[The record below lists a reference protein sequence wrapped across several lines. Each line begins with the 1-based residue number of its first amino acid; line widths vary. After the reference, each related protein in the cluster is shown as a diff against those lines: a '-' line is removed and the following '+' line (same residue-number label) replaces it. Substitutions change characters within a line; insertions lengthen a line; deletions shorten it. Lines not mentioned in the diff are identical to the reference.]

1 MKRILIFNDTLQYGG
16 TEIMLI
22 NILKYISD
30 KNYELTLLLPYPNP
44 KDTLLKDVPNNIS
57 IKYIYTEKPNR
68 WRKILLENLMSFL
81 PGIHNKL
88 TSLDLNKY
96 DLIISFKDSIYSIL
110 FTRSKI
116 RNILW
121 IHNLPTKS
129 TYGINNFK
137 EYIPVKLLQKRIN
150 KLINSYKKFS
160 EVVCVSNICK
170 EKYIEVYND
179 GKLPTQKIYVIH
191 NAIDKKRIS
200 ELSNQI
206 IDIEDL
212 SETTF
217 IMATRFSVEKRVDRV
232 IKAAAQLKKEG
243 YKFNILI
250 LGDGE
255 FRGQIETL
263 IIKHSLNDIISILG
277 YIENPYPYIKKANWL
292 ISSSEKESFSL
303 VLLESIFLETPVI
316 TTDCGGPTEIT
327 ENGKYGL
334 LTPNSTEGVYWGMK
348 QVLESPEIAN
358 NYTTKAQECLIRFD
372 YNKWLQSVVQLI
384 DKAED

>member
-1 MKRILIFNDTLQYGG
+1 MKRILFFNDTLQYGG

-30 KNYELTLLLPYPNP
+30 KNYKLTLLLPYPNP
-44 KDTLLKDVPNNIS
+44 KDTLLKDIPNNIS
-57 IKYIYTEKPNR
+57 IEYIYTKRPNR
-68 WRKILLENLMSFL
+68 WRKILLENLMSFF
-81 PGIHNKL
+81 PSIHNKL
-88 TSLDLNKY
+88 TGLDLNKY

-110 FTRSKI
+110 FSRSKI

-121 IHNLPTKS
+121 IHNLPTKN
-129 TYGINNFK
+129 TYGINNLK

-150 KLINSYKKFS
+150 RLINSYKKFS
-160 EVVCVSNICK
+160 EVICVSHICK
-170 EKYIEVYND
+170 QKYIEVYNN
-179 GKLPTQKIYVIH
+179 GKLPSQKIYVLH
-191 NAIDKKRIS
+191 NAIDKEKIS
-200 ELSNQI
+200 KLSDQL

-212 SETTF
+212 SVTTF

-232 IKAAAQLKKEG
+232 ITAAAQLKEKG

-255 FRGQIETL
+255 FRNQIETL
-263 IIKHSLNDIISILG
+263 ISKHSLGDVVSILG
-277 YIENPYPYIKKANWL
+277 YVENPYPYIKKSDWL

-303 VLLESIFLETPVI
+303 VLLESIFLGTPVI

-334 LTPNSTEGVYWGMK
+334 LTPNSTEGIYWGME
-348 QVLESPEIAN
+348 QVLKSPEIAD

-372 YNKWLQSVVQLI
+372 YNKWLQSVLQII
-384 DKAED
+384 DKN